1 MKKSFV
7 IFLCLIM
14 STGCLAQDEDS
25 LSMLKD
31 RIYYHYHRSEFTEV
45 VKYGQEALVVY
56 ESVGDLFEMAGC
68 YSVLGIAYQRLGR
81 FKEAIESYELCA
93 ETMERLKTSE
103 DVAHR
108 KDEAMQYDKNIRYT
122 RNNMAEI
129 HFALGEYD
137 EAERLYRKCIEML
150 GTPDDTSE
158 YLDLAVYL
166 QNLAGV
172 NLKRA
177 ALLEG
182 DEKEA
187 QIASAVEMAEQAL
200 ALSEQYVVDKPFKR
214 VNKRVVLAQAY
225 FADGRT
231 DEAIALANKAL
242 EMAEAQDNPFLQ
254 AEIHAVNGEFEAQLG
269 HFAAAE
275 RHYRTAVDIADENGF
290 DELLMSALSGGYE
303 SARHFD
309 SGLALGYFERSTAI
323 KDSIFNAEQQQLL
336 RDYQARYDLS
346 EKEHQIALQEQK
358 NKSNKLRIILLSVL
372 AALLLVLMVFWLYV
386 GFKRKRQNAALAR
399 LNRSKD
405 HLISVVSHD
414 FKTSVSSQ
422 NLMLDVM
429 NESLDR
435 MSMEQLKEKV
445 LMLKNSSDALYEK
458 MFNLFE
464 WIKLELGSGETNR
477 EAFDVL
483 ALVEEC
489 VKAQETEISQKDI
502 NVDIGISE
510 GMIAMDNRNL
520 MRLVLQNILANA
532 VKFSWPKSS
541 VSIRA
546 TQETARFWIEVEDHG
561 TGMSQERKA
570 LVLNDVVDPLK
581 GTNEETGTGI
591 GLVLCAQLLERN
603 GEKIE
608 IESAESIGTT
618 VRFSLKAMT

>member
-242 EMAEAQDNPFLQ
+242 EMAEEQDNPFLQ